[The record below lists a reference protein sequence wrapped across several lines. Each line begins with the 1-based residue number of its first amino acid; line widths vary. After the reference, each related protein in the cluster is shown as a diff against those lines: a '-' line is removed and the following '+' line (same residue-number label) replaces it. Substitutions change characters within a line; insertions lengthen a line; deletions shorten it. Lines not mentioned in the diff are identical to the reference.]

1 VAQPGVPQPGVPQPE
16 VPQPELAPPES
27 VSPLEQA
34 VAVVDRLV
42 SPGGCPWDAK
52 QTHRSLARFLL
63 EETYEALDAIAADD
77 PALLREEL
85 GDVLFQ
91 VLFHARLAHEL
102 PPGERFTID
111 DVAADAVAKLTR
123 RHPHVFAD
131 VTVSGADEVVANW
144 DEIKR
149 SEKNRTSVTDGIALA
164 QPALALAAKLV
175 ERSTRAGLEVDQTAP
190 EAPAG
195 EDVGQAVGEAEIG
208 QAVGQAVGE
217 AEIGARLFALAAEA
231 TRAGIDPEL
240 ALRAAALRF
249 AAAVRAAE
257 ATP

>member
-1 VAQPGVPQPGVPQPE
+1 LTSA
-16 VPQPELAPPES
+16 
-27 VSPLEQA
+27 LEQA

-77 PALLREEL
+77 PVLLREEL

-91 VLFHARLAHEL
+91 VLFHARLGHDL

-144 DEIKR
+144 DDIKR
-149 SEKNRTSVTDGIALA
+149 SEKNRTSVTDGIPLA

-175 ERSTRAGLEVDQTAP
+175 ERSTRAGVEVEYAAP
-190 EAPAG
+190 GGVAREAA
-195 EDVGQAVGEAEIG
+195 
-208 QAVGQAVGE
+208 GE

-249 AAAVRAAE
+249 ADAVRTAE
-257 ATP
+257 VTR

>member
-1 VAQPGVPQPGVPQPE
+1 MSEPGRPGPGGEPAGGAH
-16 VPQPELAPPES
+16 LAR
-27 VSPLEQA
+27 A

-42 SPGGCPWDAK
+42 SPGGCPWDAE

-77 PALLREEL
+77 PELLREEL

-91 VLFHARLAHEL
+91 VLFHARLAEDL
-102 PPGERFTID
+102 PPARRFSID

-144 DEIKR
+144 DQIKQR
-149 SEKNRTSVTDGIALA
+149 EKNRSSITEGIPTA

-175 ERSTRAGLEVDQTAP
+175 ERASRAGIDVGPSAGSAAGSQAGPETGWAFGQGQTAP
-190 EAPAG
+190 TEPDG
-195 EDVGQAVGEAEIG
+195 DTV
-208 QAVGQAVGE
+208 
-217 AEIGARLFALAAEA
+217 GARLFALAAEA
-231 TRAGIDPEL
+231 ARAGIDPEL
-240 ALRAAALRF
+240 ALRETALRY
-249 AAAVRAAE
+249 ADAVRAGE
-257 ATP
+257 ADRAATAPSG

>member
-1 VAQPGVPQPGVPQPE
+1 VT
-16 VPQPELAPPES
+16 
-27 VSPLEQA
+27 SPLEQA

-91 VLFHARLAHEL
+91 VLFHARLGHDL
-102 PPGERFTID
+102 PPGERFSID

-149 SEKNRTSVTDGIALA
+149 SEKNRTSVTDGIPLA

-175 ERSTRAGLEVDQTAP
+175 ERSIRAGVEVEYAAP
-190 EAPAG
+190 RGVAG
-195 EDVGQAVGEAEIG
+195 EAG
-208 QAVGQAVGE
+208 GE

-231 TRAGIDPEL
+231 TQAGIDPEL

-249 AAAVRAAE
+249 AEAVRTAE
-257 ATP
+257 VTP

>member
-1 VAQPGVPQPGVPQPE
+1 MSPGVTSPGVTSPG
-16 VPQPELAPPES
+16 VT
-27 VSPLEQA
+27 SPLEQA

-77 PALLREEL
+77 PVLLREEL

-91 VLFHARLAHEL
+91 VLFHARLGHDL

-144 DEIKR
+144 DDIKR
-149 SEKNRTSVTDGIALA
+149 SEKNRTSVTDGIPLA

-175 ERSTRAGLEVDQTAP
+175 ERSTRAGVEVEYAAP
-190 EAPAG
+190 GGVAREAA
-195 EDVGQAVGEAEIG
+195 
-208 QAVGQAVGE
+208 GE

-249 AAAVRAAE
+249 ADAVRTAE
-257 ATP
+257 VTR